1 MLAEFVALNKVPNA
15 PCGVA
20 LDIILSMRY
29 LWGSLLLALGVAFGS
44 DCVARITVEEASR
57 QASQYVGRVLSVS
70 LSKTKKG
77 ECYYRVRG
85 TEGSAVID
93 ANDGKLLRFYR
104 KKE

>member
-1 MLAEFVALNKVPNA
+1 M
-15 PCGVA
+15 
-20 LDIILSMRY
+20 S
-29 LWGSLLLALGVAFGS
+29 
-44 DCVARITVEEASR
+44 RIGVEEASK
-57 QASQYVGRVLSVS
+57 QASQYVGRVLSVN
-70 LSKTKKG
+70 LSKNKKG

>member
-1 MLAEFVALNKVPNA
+1 
-15 PCGVA
+15 
-20 LDIILSMRY
+20 MRY
-29 LWGSLLLALGVAFGS
+29 LWESLLLVLTLEVAFGS

-70 LSKTKKG
+70 LSKNKKG

>member
-1 MLAEFVALNKVPNA
+1 
-15 PCGVA
+15 
-20 LDIILSMRY
+20 MRY
-29 LWGSLLLALGVAFGS
+29 LWGSLLLILGVAFGS
-44 DCVARITVEEASR
+44 DCVPRITVEEASR
-57 QASQYVGRVLSVS
+57 QASQYVGRVLSVN
-70 LSKTKKG
+70 LSKNKKG

>member
-1 MLAEFVALNKVPNA
+1 
-15 PCGVA
+15 
-20 LDIILSMRY
+20 MRY
-29 LWGSLLLALGVAFGS
+29 LWGSLLLTLGVAFGS
-44 DCVARITVEEASR
+44 DCVARIGVEEASR
-57 QASQYVGRVLSVS
+57 QASQYVGRVLSVN
-70 LSKTKKG
+70 LSKNKKG

>member
-1 MLAEFVALNKVPNA
+1 M
-15 PCGVA
+15 
-20 LDIILSMRY
+20 
-29 LWGSLLLALGVAFGS
+29 LALGVSFGS
-44 DCVARITVEEASR
+44 DCVAKLSVEEASR
-57 QASQYVGRVLSVS
+57 QASQYVGRVLSVN

-85 TEGSAVID
+85 TEGTAVID

>member
-1 MLAEFVALNKVPNA
+1 
-15 PCGVA
+15 
-20 LDIILSMRY
+20 MRY
-29 LWGSLLLALGVAFGS
+29 LWGSLLLTLGVVFGS
-44 DCVARITVEEASR
+44 DCVPRLSADEVSK

-85 TEGSAVID
+85 TEGSSVID

-104 KKE
+104 KRE

>member
-1 MLAEFVALNKVPNA
+1 
-15 PCGVA
+15 
-20 LDIILSMRY
+20 MRY
-29 LWGSLLLALGVAFGS
+29 LWESLLLVLALGVAFGS

-70 LSKTKKG
+70 LSKNKKG